1 MNLQVQDLSR
11 ENQSLSRDK
20 KKKQRKIEDLI
31 MLYTDTQKKLRKTLL
46 VLGLETEEEDKS
58 VCQADQSSKNNSSQ
72 FMSVEKK
79 RDN

>member
-1 MNLQVQDLSR
+1 
-11 ENQSLSRDK
+11 
-20 KKKQRKIEDLI
+20 